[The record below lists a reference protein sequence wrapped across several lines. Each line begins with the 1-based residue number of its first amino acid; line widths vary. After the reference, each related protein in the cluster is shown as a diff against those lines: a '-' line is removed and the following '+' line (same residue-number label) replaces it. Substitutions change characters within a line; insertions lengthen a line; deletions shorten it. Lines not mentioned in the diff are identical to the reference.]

1 MNLLLILHPLDYS
14 AGATPALARAL
25 ALAKRHDADLHVVH
39 VRSRRRATEGEQAAH
54 ARLRSS

>member
-1 MNLLLILHPLDYS
+1 
-14 AGATPALARAL
+14 
-25 ALAKRHDADLHVVH
+25 VVH